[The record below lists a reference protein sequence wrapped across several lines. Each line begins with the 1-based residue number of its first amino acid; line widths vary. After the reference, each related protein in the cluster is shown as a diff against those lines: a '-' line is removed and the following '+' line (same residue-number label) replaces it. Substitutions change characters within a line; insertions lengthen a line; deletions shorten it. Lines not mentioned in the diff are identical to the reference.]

1 MKNCENSF
9 SLGFSAFWLPRILDR
24 ILIFQKKK
32 KKIYYKKMHLR
43 ACRYDL
49 LTNTEAWQAF
59 RNGRDAPDV
68 LTPRTHRA
76 EVSCRRKR

>member
-1 MKNCENSF
+1 
-9 SLGFSAFWLPRILDR
+9 
-24 ILIFQKKK
+24 
-32 KKIYYKKMHLR
+32 MHLR

-59 RNGRDAPDV
+59 RNGRDAPDA